1 MTDSFEAHIADTIK
15 TGCGIGNKA
24 VIEQVVKEGPD
35 LVRQLDEWGT
45 NFDRT
50 DGQID
55 ITREGGHSHA
65 RIAHA
70 HGDSTGRG
78 IVESLV
84 RRVCET
90 PTINIIENFYT
101 IDLLTD
107 KKHEC
112 IGVIGRRPS
121 GSLQIIWAGATIL
134 ATGGAGRLYRE
145 TTNPECATADGLA
158 MAWRAGAVLRDM
170 EFMQFHPTTLYIA
183 GASRALVI
191 EPFNPHGRTSPMPI
205 PHCPFR
211 HAVCI
216 LFPPIVVTRANIVP
230 SLPAGNPDDSLV
242 RYVSYRPFGA
252 SRMPFGHLFTSP
264 AHHPRGPLACRPAL
278 LAAVAGLRFPAFG
291 RPRLSPLPL
300 SLRSLTPVAGGIPP
314 RGP

>member
-1 MTDSFEAHIADTIK
+1 MPTKQADTRRYLVPVNTASTQQLFTDCLVIGAGIAGLRAALEAAPHCNVTLVCKGALSDSNTWNAQGGIATVLDATDSFESHIADTIK
-15 TGCGIGNKA
+15 TGCGIGDKA

-45 NFDRT
+45 DFDRV
-50 DGQID
+50 DGHLD

-78 IVESLV
+78 IAESLI
-84 RRVCET
+84 RRVRET

-107 KKHEC
+107 KKDEC

-145 TTNPECATADGLA
+145 TTNPECATADGL
-158 MAWRAGAVLRDM
+158 
-170 EFMQFHPTTLYIA
+170 
-183 GASRALVI
+183 
-191 EPFNPHGRTSPMPI
+191 
-205 PHCPFR
+205 
-211 HAVCI
+211 
-216 LFPPIVVTRANIVP
+216 
-230 SLPAGNPDDSLV
+230 
-242 RYVSYRPFGA
+242 
-252 SRMPFGHLFTSP
+252 
-264 AHHPRGPLACRPAL
+264 
-278 LAAVAGLRFPAFG
+278 
-291 RPRLSPLPL
+291 
-300 SLRSLTPVAGGIPP
+300 
-314 RGP
+314 